1 MLCNYV
7 ATFVEIGVRTVSARE
22 ANQGFSK
29 LLQAVVEGEEVVI
42 TRRGKPVARLAP
54 IEDTARDAERQA
66 EIDRLI
72 EHWRKGVD
80 LGEPVAWT
88 RDELYER

>member
-1 MLCNYV
+1 MRMVL
-7 ATFVEIGVRTVSARE
+7 ARA

-42 TRRGKPVARLAP
+42 TRRGKPVARLVP
-54 IEDTARDAERQA
+54 IEDAACDTARQA

-72 EHWRKGVD
+72 QHWREGID
-80 LGEPVAWT
+80 LGEPVSWT

>member
-1 MLCNYV
+1 M
-7 ATFVEIGVRTVSARE
+7 RTVSARE

-42 TRRGKPVARLAP
+42 TRRGRPVARLAP
-54 IEDTARDAERQA
+54 IEDAARDPERQA
-66 EIDRLI
+66 EIDRIIAHLR
-72 EHWRKGVD
+72 EGVD
-80 LGEPVAWT
+80 LGEPVSWT

>member
-1 MLCNYV
+1 M
-7 ATFVEIGVRTVSARE
+7 RTVSARE
-22 ANQGFSK
+22 ANQRFSR

-54 IEDTARDAERQA
+54 IETAADDAAAERQA
-66 EIDRLI
+66 EIDRI
-72 EHWRKGVD
+72 IAHFREGID
-80 LGEPVAWT
+80 LGEPVSWT

>member
-1 MLCNYV
+1 M
-7 ATFVEIGVRTVSARE
+7 RTVSARE
-22 ANQGFSK
+22 ANQAFSK

-54 IEDTARDAERQA
+54 IENAARDADHEA
-66 EIDRLI
+66 EIERIIAHLR
-72 EHWRKGVD
+72 EGVD
-80 LGEPVAWT
+80 LGEPVSWT

>member
-1 MLCNYV
+1 M
-7 ATFVEIGVRTVSARE
+7 RTVSARE
-22 ANQGFSK
+22 ANQRFSK

-54 IEDTARDAERQA
+54 IEAADDDAERQA
-66 EIDRLI
+66 EIDRI
-72 EHWRKGVD
+72 IAHFREGID
-80 LGEPVAWT
+80 LGEPVSWT

>member
-1 MLCNYV
+1 M
-7 ATFVEIGVRTVSARE
+7 RSVSARV
-22 ANQGFSK
+22 ANQSFSK

-42 TRRGKPVARLAP
+42 TRRGKPVARLTP
-54 IEDTARDAERQA
+54 IESVADDAERQA

-72 EHWRKGVD
+72 EHWREGVD
-80 LGEPVAWT
+80 LGEPVTWT

>member
-1 MLCNYV
+1 M
-7 ATFVEIGVRTVSARE
+7 RTVSARE

-42 TRRGKPVARLAP
+42 TRRGRPVARLAP
-54 IEDTARDAERQA
+54 IEGAARDAERQA

-72 EHWRKGVD
+72 EHWREGVD
-80 LGEPVAWT
+80 LGEPVSWT

>member
-1 MLCNYV
+1 M
-7 ATFVEIGVRTVSARE
+7 RTVSARE
-22 ANQGFSK
+22 ANQSFSK

-54 IEDTARDAERQA
+54 IEDGARDAERQA
-66 EIDRLI
+66 EIDRVI
-72 EHWRKGVD
+72 AHFREGVD
-80 LGEPVAWT
+80 LGPPVSWT

>member
-1 MLCNYV
+1 M
-7 ATFVEIGVRTVSARE
+7 RTVSARE
-22 ANQGFSK
+22 ANQAFSK

-42 TRRGKPVARLAP
+42 TRRGKPVARLTP
-54 IEDTARDAERQA
+54 IDGAARDAGREA
-66 EIDRLI
+66 EIERLI
-72 EHWRKGVD
+72 EHWREGID

>member
-1 MLCNYV
+1 M
-7 ATFVEIGVRTVSARE
+7 RTVSARQ
-22 ANQGFSK
+22 ANQEFSK
-29 LLQAVVEGEEVVI
+29 LLQAVVDGEEVVI

-54 IEDTARDAERQA
+54 IQDRAREGERQA

-72 EHWRKGVD
+72 EHWREGID

>member
-1 MLCNYV
+1 M
-7 ATFVEIGVRTVSARE
+7 RMVSARE

-54 IEDTARDAERQA
+54 IEGAARNAEREA

-72 EHWRKGVD
+72 AHLREGVD
-80 LGEPVAWT
+80 LGEPVTWT

>member
-1 MLCNYV
+1 M
-7 ATFVEIGVRTVSARE
+7 RTVSARE
-22 ANQGFSK
+22 ANQSFSK

-54 IEDTARDAERQA
+54 IEAPVVDAERQA

-72 EHWRKGVD
+72 EHWREGVD
-80 LGEPVAWT
+80 LGEPVSWT

>member
-1 MLCNYV
+1 M
-7 ATFVEIGVRTVSARE
+7 RTVSARE

-42 TRRGKPVARLAP
+42 TRRGRPVARLAP
-54 IEDTARDAERQA
+54 IEGRVRSDERQA
-66 EIDRLI
+66 EIDRIIAHLR
-72 EHWRKGVD
+72 EGVD
-80 LGEPVAWT
+80 LGEPVPWT

>member
-1 MLCNYV
+1 M
-7 ATFVEIGVRTVSARE
+7 RTVSARE
-22 ANQGFSK
+22 ANQRFSK

-54 IEDTARDAERQA
+54 IETAADDDAERQA
-66 EIDRLI
+66 EIDRI
-72 EHWRKGVD
+72 IAHFREGID
-80 LGEPVAWT
+80 LGEPVSWT

>member
-1 MLCNYV
+1 MTTSLP
-7 ATFVEIGVRTVSARE
+7 FVEIDVRTVSARE

-42 TRRGKPVARLAP
+42 TRRGKPVARLAR

-66 EIDRLI
+66 EIDQIIAHLREGI
-72 EHWRKGVD
+72 D
-80 LGEPVAWT
+80 LGEPVSWT

>member
-1 MLCNYV
+1 MR
-7 ATFVEIGVRTVSARE
+7 AVSARE
-22 ANQGFSK
+22 ANQAFSK

-54 IEDTARDAERQA
+54 IKEGARDAEREA
-66 EIDRLI
+66 EIDRI
-72 EHWRKGVD
+72 ISHFREGVD
-80 LGEPVAWT
+80 LGEPVSWT

>member
-1 MLCNYV
+1 M
-7 ATFVEIGVRTVSARE
+7 RTVSARE
-22 ANQGFSK
+22 ANQSFSR

-54 IEDTARDAERQA
+54 IEAATTDAERQA

-72 EHWRKGVD
+72 AHLREGVD
-80 LGEPVAWT
+80 LGEPVTWT
-88 RDELYER
+88 RDELHEC

>member
-1 MLCNYV
+1 M
-7 ATFVEIGVRTVSARE
+7 RRVSARE
-22 ANQGFSK
+22 ANQSFSK

-42 TRRGKPVARLAP
+42 TLRGKPVARLAP
-54 IEDTARDAERQA
+54 IEASVVDAERQA

-72 EHWRKGVD
+72 EHWREGID
-80 LGEPVAWT
+80 LGPPVSWT

>member
-1 MLCNYV
+1 M
-7 ATFVEIGVRTVSARE
+7 RTVSARE
-22 ANQGFSK
+22 ANQRFSK

-54 IEDTARDAERQA
+54 IETAVDAERQA
-66 EIDRLI
+66 EIERIVARLR
-72 EHWRKGVD
+72 EGAD
-80 LGEPVAWT
+80 LGEPVRWS

>member
-1 MLCNYV
+1 M
-7 ATFVEIGVRTVSARE
+7 RTVSARQ
-22 ANQGFSK
+22 ANQEFSK

-42 TRRGKPVARLAP
+42 TRRGKPVARLTP
-54 IEDTARDAERQA
+54 LKEKARDAEREA

-72 EHWRKGVD
+72 EHWREGID

-88 RDELYER
+88 RDELYDR

>member
-1 MLCNYV
+1 M
-7 ATFVEIGVRTVSARE
+7 RTMSARE
-22 ANQGFSK
+22 ANQHFSK

-54 IEDTARDAERQA
+54 IKGGAGDAERKA
-66 EIDRLI
+66 KIDRLI
-72 EHWRKGVD
+72 QHWREGVD
-80 LGEPVAWT
+80 LGEPISWN

>member
-1 MLCNYV
+1 M
-7 ATFVEIGVRTVSARE
+7 RTVSARE

-54 IEDTARDAERQA
+54 IADGARDAEREA
-66 EIDRLI
+66 KIERLI
-72 EHWRKGVD
+72 QHWREGVD
-80 LGEPVAWT
+80 LGEPVSWT